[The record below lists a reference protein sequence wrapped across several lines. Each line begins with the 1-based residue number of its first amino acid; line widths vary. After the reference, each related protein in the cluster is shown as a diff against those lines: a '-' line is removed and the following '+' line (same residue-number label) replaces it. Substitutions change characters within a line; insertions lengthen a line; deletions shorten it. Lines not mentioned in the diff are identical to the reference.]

1 MSSHYFWLI
10 RTIYTSNY
18 AKITCK
24 IATWQLWAKLLVLK
38 LHIAFFLCTKPS
50 DIQIIWEKNVMSC
63 CPNMQ
68 RNDWMIEIILFCNF
82 GVPTS
87 TKAIHEIS
95 LRILFI
101 KWHDALMNY
110 MNIWWFSIPNKL
122 RLYKKKD
129 DIMCNLN
136 HVIQIGMLMLAYS
149 IQINNHIGYSFMFL
163 HGLHRSVMHV
173 ITWTLLHLSCGES
186 FFTIGHTCILIK

>member
-1 MSSHYFWLI
+1 MCFGFSKVEKIFVIKYHIWKFHQLTQQKKRWFHDINNHMKVNEKPLFWLI
-10 RTIYTSNY
+10 RTKYTSNY
-18 AKITCK
+18 VKITCK

-87 TKAIHEIS
+87 TKAIHE
-95 LRILFI
+95 FF
-101 KWHDALMNY
+101 WE
-110 MNIWWFSIPNKL
+110 FS
-122 RLYKKKD
+122 
-129 DIMCNLN
+129 
-136 HVIQIGMLMLAYS
+136 S
-149 IQINNHIGYSFMFL
+149 
-163 HGLHRSVMHV
+163 
-173 ITWTLLHLSCGES
+173 
-186 FFTIGHTCILIK
+186 